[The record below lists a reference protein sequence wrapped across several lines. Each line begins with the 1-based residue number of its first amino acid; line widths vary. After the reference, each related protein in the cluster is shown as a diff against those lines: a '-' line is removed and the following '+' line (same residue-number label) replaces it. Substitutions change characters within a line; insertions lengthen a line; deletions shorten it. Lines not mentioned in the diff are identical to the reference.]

1 MHVKMGKGD
10 KGIKNGHEPGEGNMA
25 GKTGNRKRII
35 RKSSDEMVL
44 LSLPIHYH
52 SFAVRVI
59 QKSVFR
65 CSLSGD
71 DAAAQGIP
79 AGMAEKA
86 AMNQGKETWPEK
98 LGIERGLSR
107 NLWMKWCFFL

>member
-44 LSLPIHYH
+44 LSLLRIIAYPD
-52 SFAVRVI
+52 VLL
-59 QKSVFR
+59 KFR
-65 CSLSGD
+65 KTFRYVHFSGR
-71 DAAAQGIP
+71 
-79 AGMAEKA
+79 
-86 AMNQGKETWPEK
+86 
-98 LGIERGLSR
+98 LR
-107 NLWMKWCFFL
+107 N